1 MPLLA
6 LLKVRKSA
14 VLLVSLVAMD
24 SYATTNPDFTV
35 CGHWGCYWA
44 PPSFLVT

>member
-14 VLLVSLVAMD
+14 VLLVNVLALD
-24 SYATTNPDFTV
+24 SHAPLPDFTIV
-35 CGHWGCYWA
+35 CEHGVAVA
-44 PPSFLVT
+44 PPPPFPVT